1 MSYYVTFARRIGLL
15 GISQIAAALSSFL
28 LLAILTKSLAIS
40 DFGVWVELN
49 VTINVVAGFATLGM
63 PFTMTRFLAAAT
75 DKEEI
80 QNGFYSI
87 SIFVFLAL
95 LLVSLLFLGLAQQ
108 ISTFLFNGQYA
119 IARLAPA
126 VILFSGL
133 NIYLVTY
140 FRTFQQIKRYTFFST
155 AMVYSNV
162 AFVALFVFLGYGL
175 FGAVTG
181 LLINQ
186 LVFFALMILTIVLEI
201 GARWPKFVHMHEYL
215 TFGLPT
221 IPANMS
227 YWAVDSSDRYLIGFL
242 LGTAMVGYYSVGYTL
257 GGVILVIFGPLSLLL
272 APALSKSYDEHNTHN
287 VEKTLEYSLK
297 YFLTAAIPLVFSL
310 TILSRLILAIISTQQ
325 IASQAY
331 VITPFVALGYLFFG
345 VYGIISNTIVLEKK
359 TSILGSL
366 WIFVAAV
373 NVLLNVILLP
383 RIGTIAA
390 AVTTLIAF
398 VLAFAIAGYFSMK
411 FMKFHF
417 DWLFLSK
424 ALFASS
430 VTSAIII
437 AWNPQNLLSLSV
449 LGILCT
455 AVYLTILLLLRGFR
469 SEEYAFFKELINS
482 VHK

>member
-1 MSYYVTFARRIGLL
+1 MRSYVTFARRIGLL

-28 LLAILTKSLAIS
+28 LLAVLTKNLAIS

-87 SIFVFLAL
+87 SLFVFTAL

-108 ISTFLFNGQYA
+108 ISALLFNGQDA

-126 VILFSGL
+126 AILFSGL

-162 AFVALFVFLGYGL
+162 AFVALFVFLDYGL
-175 FGAVTG
+175 FGAVVG
-181 LLINQ
+181 LLVNQ
-186 LVFFALMILTIVLEI
+186 LIFFALMMITIVLEI
-201 GARWPKFVHMHEYL
+201 GARWPKFVHMREYL
-215 TFGLPT
+215 AFGLPS

-227 YWAVDSSDRYLIGFL
+227 YWAVDSSDRYLIGVL
-242 LGTAMVGYYSVGYTL
+242 LGAALVGYYSAGYTL

-272 APALSKSYDEHNTHN
+272 APALSKSYDEHDMHN

-297 YFLTAAIPLVFSL
+297 YFLTIAIPLVFSL
-310 TILSRLILAIISTQQ
+310 TILSRLILSIISTQQ

-345 VYGIISNTIVLEKK
+345 VYGIVSHVLVLVKK
-359 TSILGSL
+359 TRVLGSI
-366 WIFVAAV
+366 WIFVAAI

-390 AVTTLIAF
+390 AATTLIAF
-398 VLAFAIAGYFSMK
+398 VLAFAITEYLSLKLMT
-411 FMKFHF
+411 FHF

-430 VTSAIII
+430 VISAIII
-437 AWNPQNLLSLSV
+437 VWNPQNLISLSLLS
-449 LGILCT
+449 ILCA
-455 AVYLTILLLLRGFR
+455 AVYFTILLLLKGFR
-469 SEEYAFFKELINS
+469 AEEYAFLREFIKIRS
-482 VHK
+482 